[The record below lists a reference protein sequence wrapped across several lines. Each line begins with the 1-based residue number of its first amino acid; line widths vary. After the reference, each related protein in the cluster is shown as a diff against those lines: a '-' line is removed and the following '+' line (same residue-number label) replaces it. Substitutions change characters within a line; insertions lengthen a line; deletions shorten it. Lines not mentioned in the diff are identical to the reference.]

1 MFRRTNQQNRNQD
14 PHPQDEN
21 VRKEAELQDE
31 DQKSILA
38 IGNEAMNSHPLAGLL
53 TGANENDEL
62 DLSGDPDN
70 LIRNEDDPH
79 NIINENH
86 PPKKQKSGNKEQAE
100 QLIENAPQQDMEKAL
115 DIIDGDNGWI
125 DDDMLAARPIKKK
138 VKKKSNDK
146 KPIAEALPESNL
158 EGMQKLNEDMGEVR
172 GWNFTPASLPGR
184 EKVSGWRKF
193 LSGLAWYS
201 GKTLGKLLTLAGT
214 ILTFPYA
221 LYKWGSKHAKGDV
234 AQAFSKKKRHDLIPG
249 WNGAEFKREEGE
261 KDDIMADFRRVPTV
275 WSRLIAEKAVDENG
289 KEVPPTISVNV
300 NPPDLNKDQTMI
312 GTLSGHSGIGIE
324 YSRQSKVTGRW
335 ERYSLKYGFF
345 TAGDSQAGG
354 MMSIYKDA
362 VVPGQLMDESR
373 GLYKIT
379 RTFKAT
385 KKQVNDVM
393 KASETWADKGYNPYT
408 RNCTTFVKEMVQ
420 DVAHLPVGREIFAA
434 EDIRFSSAANAGMML
449 SASVSPY
456 AHAQMRENLAELS
469 EKEDLSYAG
478 MGNKR
483 VTKTDF
489 ENFDESLKKGYSR
502 RKVAVTPNTAA
513 QNMLRLTGPDA
524 GEISANKYGGN
535 LPLDSNGNI
544 ARFDPGVYRAE
555 TITQA
560 LALKAKIN
568 EITPPEL
575 QDPAAKP
582 ERLRKLLSE
591 IDDFGLPFKE
601 LASREKQLARGKG
614 SRAKPAVLG
623 TDYNFSA
630 DEIRNARSKLSENT
644 GKLNELLSKYYK
656 NDKRLIEPVLNYI
669 SILKRGQLELDELYR
684 RVKRN
689 GDRIRKSMSEERYEV
704 TAGGKAAL
712 FTPTHY
718 ESYLQI
724 YKTPKEAVAKYKR
737 FMELKGRSMK
747 KPGLTDEE
755 NYELSKL
762 ERMEQLAGQFD
773 TAHNYLLEK
782 DSFKQQDID
791 YAFSLGQKENKDAGG
806 EMIRKRYTASGVY
819 QNLMLE
825 KIFGDMNQR
834 FTAALENGRISNVRD
849 YDSISV
855 WLDEDMSGCLTR
867 KKDGMKMILR
877 GMWRSLDKPD
887 EEKMLDAFRNAVDF
901 SWLRRIF
908 TTDVQG
914 DLRIASENVPLA
926 FNLLFDKS
934 SATRRLVEQMIQDS
948 LEEQH

>member
-1 MFRRTNQQNRNQD
+1 MFRRINQQNREQD
-14 PHPQDEN
+14 PRPQDQN
-21 VRKEAELQDE
+21 VREEAKLQNE
-31 DQKSILA
+31 DQNSILA
-38 IGNEAMNSHPLAGLL
+38 VGNEAMNRHPLAGLL

-70 LIRNEDDPH
+70 LIRNEEDPH

-86 PPKKQKSGNKEQAE
+86 PPKKSKSGNKEQAE
-100 QLIENAPQQDMEKAL
+100 KLIENAPKQDMEKAL
-115 DIIDGDNGWI
+115 DIIAGDNGWI
-125 DDDMLAARPIKKK
+125 DDDMLAARPKKKK

-146 KPIAEALPESNL
+146 KPIAEDLPESNL

-172 GWNFTPASLPGR
+172 GWNFTPLSLPGR

-201 GKTLGKLLTLAGT
+201 GKTLGKLLTLAGS

-249 WNGAEFKREEGE
+249 WNGAKFKREEDD

-275 WSRLIAEKAVDENG
+275 WSKLIAEKAVDENG
-289 KEVPPTISVNV
+289 KEISPTISVNV
-300 NPPDLNKDQTMI
+300 NPSDLNKDQTMI
-312 GTLSGHSGIGIE
+312 GTAAGHTGIGIE

-335 ERYSLKYGFF
+335 ERYALKYGFF
-345 TAGDSQAGG
+345 TAGDSNAGG
-354 MMSIYKDA
+354 MMSAYKDA
-362 VVPGQLMDESR
+362 VVPGQLMDESH
-373 GLYKIT
+373 GVYKIT
-379 RTFKAT
+379 RTFEAT

-434 EDIRFSSAANAGMML
+434 EDIRFSSIANAGMML

-489 ENFDESLKKGYSR
+489 ENYDESLKKGYSR
-502 RKVAVTPNTAA
+502 RKVGVTPNTAA

-524 GEISANKYGGN
+524 GEISANKFGGN
-535 LPLDSNGNI
+535 LPLDSKGNI

-560 LALKAKIN
+560 LALKTKIN

-582 ERLRKLLSE
+582 ERLRKLLRE

-614 SRAKPAVLG
+614 SRGKPAVLG
-623 TDYNFSA
+623 SDYNFSA
-630 DEIRNARSKLSENT
+630 DEIRNARSKLSENI

-656 NDKRLIEPVLNYI
+656 NDRRLIEPVLNYI
-669 SILKRGQLELDELYR
+669 SILKHGQIELDELYR
-684 RVKRN
+684 RVKGD

-704 TAGGKAAL
+704 SAGGQKTL

-737 FMELKGRSMK
+737 FLDLKGISMK

-755 NYELSKL
+755 GYELSKL
-762 ERMEQLAGQFD
+762 ERMEQLAVQFD

-791 YAFSLGQKENKDAGG
+791 YAFSLGQKENNGACG
-806 EMIRKRYTASGVY
+806 EMIWKPLPVSIRTSCWKRYSGIFISASPPRCRADGSRMCGITTVSVRGW
-819 QNLMLE
+819 M
-825 KIFGDMNQR
+825 
-834 FTAALENGRISNVRD
+834 RI
-849 YDSISV
+849 
-855 WLDEDMSGCLTR
+855 
-867 KKDGMKMILR
+867 
-877 GMWRSLDKPD
+877 
-887 EEKMLDAFRNAVDF
+887 
-901 SWLRRIF
+901 
-908 TTDVQG
+908 
-914 DLRIASENVPLA
+914 
-926 FNLLFDKS
+926 
-934 SATRRLVEQMIQDS
+934 
-948 LEEQH
+948 